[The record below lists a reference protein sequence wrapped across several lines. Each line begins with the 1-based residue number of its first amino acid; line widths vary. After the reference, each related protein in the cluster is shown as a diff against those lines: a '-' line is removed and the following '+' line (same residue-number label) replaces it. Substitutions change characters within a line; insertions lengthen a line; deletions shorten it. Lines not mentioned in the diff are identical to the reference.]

1 MIEHE
6 VQDFPGLAS
15 DPFTWQDAVDKFDR
29 LAAGRVEET
38 LSGEIKDAV
47 RSLDNIQIVDLMQ
60 LLVRVK
66 GPKPQ
71 RSM

>member
-38 LSGEIKDAV
+38 LGGEIKDAV
-47 RSLDNIQIVDLMQ
+47 RSLDNIQMADLMQ